1 MRSQTNIDEKVLKKV
16 YEDPMGKVALYE
28 YTPTL
33 FAPLYC
39 NFEPLKIARRLR
51 LLGEYLR
58 EGRYKVY
65 YLSVDGVLVGYNILA
80 PGGRRLSFSTSR
92 DIVSGPAVIDPDHR
106 NKGYFKLLKPLCYLY
121 CAYDYEYVYNWVAK
135 TNIPSIKAQERM
147 GFEIVGEVNT
157 VGLRRKLVPA
167 KNGTCIVYRLP
178 SLKKT

>member
-39 NFEPLKIARRLR
+39 NFEPLKIERRLR

-58 EGRYKVY
+58 KGRYKVY

-92 DIVSGPAVIDPDHR
+92 DIVSGPAFIDPDHR
-106 NKGYFKLLKPLCYLY
+106 NKGYFKLLKPL
-121 CAYDYEYVYNWVAK
+121 
-135 TNIPSIKAQERM
+135 
-147 GFEIVGEVNT
+147 
-157 VGLRRKLVPA
+157 
-167 KNGTCIVYRLP
+167 
-178 SLKKT
+178 